1 MPYEMKENRLTPQ
14 DRLRAAKIVAIIRLD
29 EYSRAVEVAQA
40 LAAGGITTL
49 EFTLTGKGAI
59 AAIESVRSALG
70 SAVCVGIGTVLRAE
84 EAHAAIDAGAEF
96 LVTPALRPAVIDVAV
111 KRSTLILSGGLTP
124 TELLTAYEAGAEMVK
139 LFPARLANPAYL
151 KDLLAPMPFL
161 QVVPTGGVSAENAR
175 AYLDAGAVAV
185 GIGGNLVPAKA
196 VATGDFAQIS
206 ATARACVAAVQR
218 G

>member
-1 MPYEMKENRLTPQ
+1 MTPQ
-14 DRLRAAKIVAIIRLD
+14 ERLRAAKIVAIIRLD

-40 LAAGGITTL
+40 LAVGGITTL

-59 AAIESVRSALG
+59 EAIGAVRAALG
-70 SAVCVGIGTVLRAE
+70 STICVGIGTVLRAE
-84 EAHAAIDAGAEF
+84 EAQAAIDAGAEF

>member
-1 MPYEMKENRLTPQ
+1 MTPQ
-14 DRLRAAKIVAIIRLD
+14 ERLRAAKIVAIIRLD
-29 EYSRAVEVAQA
+29 EYSRAVEVARA

-59 AAIESVRSALG
+59 EAISAVRAALG
-70 SAVCVGIGTVLRAE
+70 STICVGVGTVLRPE
-84 EAHAAIDAGAEF
+84 EAHSAIDAGAEF

-206 ATARACVAAVQR
+206 ATARACVAAVQ
-218 G
+218 GE

>member
-1 MPYEMKENRLTPQ
+1 MTPQ
-14 DRLRAAKIVAIIRLD
+14 ERLRAAKIVAIIRLD

-59 AAIESVRSALG
+59 EAIGAVRATLG
-70 SAVCVGIGTVLRAE
+70 STICVGIGTVLRPE

-206 ATARACVAAVQR
+206 AAARACVAAVQ
-218 G
+218 GG

>member
-1 MPYEMKENRLTPQ
+1 MTPQ
-14 DRLRAAKIVAIIRLD
+14 ERLRAAKIVAIIRLD
-29 EYSRAVEVAQA
+29 EYSRAVEVARA

-59 AAIESVRSALG
+59 EAISAVRAALG
-70 SAVCVGIGTVLRAE
+70 STICVGVGTVLRPE
-84 EAHAAIDAGAEF
+84 EAHTAIDAGAEF

-206 ATARACVAAVQR
+206 ATARACVAAVQ
-218 G
+218 GG

>member
-1 MPYEMKENRLTPQ
+1 MTPQ
-14 DRLRAAKIVAIIRLD
+14 ERLRAAKSVAIIRLD

-59 AAIESVRSALG
+59 EAIGAVRATLG
-70 SAVCVGIGTVLRAE
+70 STICVGIGTVLRPE

-206 ATARACVAAVQR
+206 AAARACVAAVQ
-218 G
+218 GE

>member
-1 MPYEMKENRLTPQ
+1 MTPQ
-14 DRLRAAKIVAIIRLD
+14 ERLRAAKIVAIIRLD

-59 AAIESVRSALG
+59 EAIGAVRAALG
-70 SAVCVGIGTVLRAE
+70 STICVGIGTVLRPE

-206 ATARACVAAVQR
+206 ATARACVAAVQ
-218 G
+218 GE

>member
-1 MPYEMKENRLTPQ
+1 MTPQ
-14 DRLRAAKIVAIIRLD
+14 ERLRAAKIVAIIRLD

-59 AAIESVRSALG
+59 EAIGAVRATLG
-70 SAVCVGIGTVLRAE
+70 STICVGIGTVLRPE

-206 ATARACVAAVQR
+206 ATARACVAAVQ
-218 G
+218 GE